1 MFLDLELFSETS
13 KLRFKFSARLKRLSF
28 WVFSRHISNFLL
40 FNPLRQ
46 ESRTFWPQ
54 VVGYLV
60 QFRSKRWYLFYR
72 IFHIRI
78 TSEHYTSNTTV
89 EERLLSNI
97 TLSYTNYRYLEF
109 STIFEAFLRFLRQG
123 KYFHF
128 FRVNVYRLIADW
140 YRLNWNF
147 CRTRK
152 LRSKWILYRRENFL
166 QANWN
171 FPVNFLLNKIIKDI
185 LRSLTKGVNNLM

>member
-40 FNPLRQ
+40 FNLLQQ
-46 ESRTFWPQ
+46 ESRTLLTTSNWISGVISIKTLIP
-54 VVGYLV
+54 
-60 QFRSKRWYLFYR
+60 LFHR
-72 IFHIRI
+72 IFHVRI
-78 TSEHYTSNTTV
+78 TSEHYTFNTTV

-97 TLSYTNYRYLEF
+97 ILSYTNYRYLEL
-109 STIFEAFLRFLRQG
+109 SIIFETFPRFLRQE

-128 FRVNVYRLIADW
+128 SCVNVYRLIADW

-152 LRSKWILYRRENFL
+152 LRSKWIFYRRENFL

-171 FPVNFLLNKIIKDI
+171 FPVNFSFK
-185 LRSLTKGVNNLM
+185 

>member
-1 MFLDLELFSETS
+1 MATS
-13 KLRFKFSARLKRLSF
+13 S
-28 WVFSRHISNFLL
+28 WISGAIAIKTLI
-40 FNPLRQ
+40 
-46 ESRTFWPQ
+46 S
-54 VVGYLV
+54 
-60 QFRSKRWYLFYR
+60 LFYR
-72 IFHIRI
+72 IFHVRI
-78 TSEHYTSNTTV
+78 TSEHCTSNTNV
-89 EERLLSNI
+89 EERLLSI
-97 TLSYTNYRYLEF
+97 IILSYTNYRYLEF
-109 STIFEAFLRFLRQG
+109 STIFEASLRFLRQG

-128 FRVNVYRLIADW
+128 PCVNVYRLIANW

-152 LRSKWILYRRENFL
+152 LRSKWILYRRENFP